1 MKFAVIGAAHAH
13 IYEFIDDMLAMDGE
27 FIGIYEDHSEYVKEV
42 AEKYNVPIF
51 LDMKELFGQGVEVV
65 GTSAINHEKIDVIE
79 QCSNYNVHVIA
90 DKPIA
95 VNEKDYKRLE
105 KIIAKGNI
113 EVGLMLTVR
122 FMSPIYTI
130 KQVIERGEIG
140 QLLGVEIFSPH
151 RLRAEG
157 RPDWHFEKEKNGGIV
172 IDLMIHSIDLYHW
185 LTKSEISD
193 FMGSVTKSIL
203 QEKEDF
209 YDCAQFFVQSQNGA
223 NGYLRVDWHMTDTH
237 WNWGD
242 LRVFCTGSKGM
253 IEVRA
258 IGDPLTKELV
268 AILFKEGEETRK
280 LELEEA
286 NQSVTCDFIK
296 RIRKEEHSITHQD
309 ILDATRLAIEFDKK
323 AKKVN
328 LI

>member
-1 MKFAVIGAAHAH
+1 MRFAVIGAAHGH
-13 IYEFIDDMLAMDGE
+13 IYEFIEDMISMDGE
-27 FIGIYEDHSEYVKEV
+27 FIGIYEDHSEYVKEI
-42 AEKYNVPIF
+42 AEKYQIPIF
-51 LDMKELFGQGVEVV
+51 TKLDQLFEEKVEVV
-65 GTSAINHEKIDVIE
+65 GTSAINNEKIDIVE
-79 QCSNYNVHVIA
+79 QCSKHNVHVIA

-95 VNEKDYKRLE
+95 ITEKDYKRLE
-105 KIIAKGNI
+105 KVIRKGNI
-113 EVGLMLTVR
+113 EVGLMLTLR

-130 KQVIERGEIG
+130 KKVIDRGDIG

-157 RPDWHFEKEKNGGIV
+157 RPDWHFEKDKNGGIM
-172 IDLMIHSIDLYHW
+172 IDLMVHSIDLYNW
-185 LTKSEISD
+185 LTQSQVVD

-203 QEKEDF
+203 EEKVDF
-209 YDCAQFFVQSQNGA
+209 YDNAQVFVRSESGA

-253 IEVRA
+253 MEVRA
-258 IGDPLTKELV
+258 SGDPLTKELV
-268 AILFKEGEETRK
+268 AILFKEGEETQQ

-286 NQSVTCDFIK
+286 NQSVTCDFIN
-296 RIRKEEHSITHQD
+296 RIRKREHVITHQD
-309 ILDATRLAIEFDKK
+309 VLDATRLVIEFDAKS
-323 AKKVN
+323 KKVN